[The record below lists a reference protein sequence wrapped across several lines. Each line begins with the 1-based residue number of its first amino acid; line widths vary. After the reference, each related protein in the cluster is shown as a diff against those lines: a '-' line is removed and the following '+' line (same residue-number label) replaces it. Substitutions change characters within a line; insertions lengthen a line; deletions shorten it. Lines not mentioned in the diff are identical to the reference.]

1 MGFKKKKKSLLILKV
16 VKTTLN
22 QFPWDNQ
29 TTFQQGNLQKALV
42 QEIVLENQS
51 TFFQTR
57 ITERVEQTKNQLD
70 KNMYRTSQYQYI

>member
-57 ITERVEQTKNQLD
+57 ITERVEQTKNQLG
-70 KNMYRTSQYQYI
+70 KNMYSTSQYQ

>member
-42 QEIVLENQS
+42 HEIVLENQS

-57 ITERVEQTKNQLD
+57 ITERVEQTKNQLG
-70 KNMYRTSQYQYI
+70 KNMYSTSQYQ

>member
-29 TTFQQGNLQKALV
+29 TTFQQGNLKKALV
-42 QEIVLENQS
+42 HEIVLENQS

>member
-57 ITERVEQTKNQLD
+57 ITERVEQTKNQLG
-70 KNMYRTSQYQYI
+70 KNMYSTSQYQYI